1 MRWQRRIPGFLEKK
15 AEKKM
20 SELRYQVVVEAKDG
34 PQAVSGTAEFAQ
46 GPLNIACEA
55 PEGLIRSVL
64 AEVEIDIDN
73 DEKIF
78 VNGYQTW
85 THSPEFSPSD
95 RQYTYGRNIPQ
106 FLKDKFH
113 LDNYGDGFFQDYPKA
128 FGKFKGYSWCYF
140 RKGDFFRLVA
150 SLDESLGYTVFSFDA
165 LKDSLVIER
174 DCRGVKCGGT
184 LKAFDLFYAEGTED
198 EVFGAWFDA
207 MGIKPRTPRKLA
219 GYCSWYNRYDK
230 IDEQCMLSDL
240 EGAAKVLRPGDL
252 FQIDDGWQQ
261 SVGDWL
267 NVRQDRFPNGLVPI
281 VEKIHGKGFKA
292 GLWLAPFG
300 VQEKSALLEK
310 HPDWLLMP
318 GGKRWPGGINWGGFY
333 ALDIDNAEFI
343 SYLEEVFDTVLNKWG
358 FDFVK
363 LDFLYAAAP
372 YGTAE
377 ESRAGRMIRAMK
389 LLRRLCGDK
398 LILGCG
404 VPLMPAFGLV
414 DYCRIGCDVSR
425 SWEDTFFMRMAHRER
440 VSTKNSIDDTTFRRQ
455 LNGRAFMNDPD
466 VFFLRGENCKLTA
479 KEKELLYTANA
490 KYGGLLL
497 CSDDMNK
504 WDQEMIE
511 AYGRI
516 REMFGA

>member
-1 MRWQRRIPGFLEKK
+1 
-15 AEKKM
+15 M

-34 PQAVSGTAEFAQ
+34 PQAINGTAELAQ

-55 PEGLIRSVL
+55 PEGFLRSVL

-85 THSPEFSPSD
+85 THSPEFDPSD
-95 RQYTYGRNIPQ
+95 RQRTYGRNIPQ

-113 LDNYGDGFFQDYPKA
+113 LDSYGDVFFQDYPRT
-128 FGKFKGYSWCYF
+128 FGKFTGYSWCYF
-140 RKGDFFRLVA
+140 RNGDRFRLVA
-150 SLDESLGYTVFSFDA
+150 SLDETLGYTVFKFDA

-198 EVFGAWFDA
+198 EVFDAWFAA
-207 MGIKPRTPRKLA
+207 MDLKPRTTKKLA

-230 IDEQCMLSDL
+230 IDEAAILEDL
-240 EGAAKVLRPGDL
+240 AGAERVLRPGDL
-252 FQIDDGWQQ
+252 FQIDDGWQEA
-261 SVGDWL
+261 VGDWL
-267 NVRQDRFPNGLVPI
+267 RIKQDKFPNGLAPLVD
-281 VEKIHGKGFKA
+281 KIHEKGFKA

-300 VQEKSALLEK
+300 AQESSALIKE
-310 HPDWLLMP
+310 HPEWLLMP
-318 GGKRWPGGINWGGFY
+318 GGKRWCAGCNWGNFY
-333 ALDIDNAEFI
+333 ALDIDNKEFVA
-343 SYLEEVFDTVLNKWG
+343 YLEEVFDTVLNKWG

-372 YGTAE
+372 YGTE
-377 ESRAGRMIRAMK
+377 DESRAGRMIRAMK
-389 LLRRLCGDK
+389 LIRRVCGDK
-398 LILGCG
+398 LVLGCG

-414 DYCRIGCDVSR
+414 DYCRIGCDVGLD
-425 SWEDTFFMRMAHRER
+425 WDATALMRMTHRER

-466 VFFLRGENCKLTA
+466 VFFLRDENCKLSE
-479 KEKELLYTANA
+479 KEKKTLYTANA
-490 KYGGLLL
+490 TYGGLLL
-497 CSDDMNK
+497 TSDDLTK
-504 WDQEMIE
+504 WDDKKIE
-511 AYGRI
+511 TYNKI